1 MLNRICVLALLVAIT
16 ACGGSSN
23 SSPTSVPPTVSSI
36 AITTTA
42 SIATVAVGQ
51 TIQLTATATLS
62 NGSSQNVSTQVTWQ
76 SSNQMVATVSG
87 TGLVTSVT
95 VGTATITA
103 TYQGKTATIVI
114 SVLSVGPPAANCKSG
129 SMSATINGV
138 PWTADCIAVPFNVPT
153 YLEIAGV
160 KTAPSLS
167 IAIALGS
174 LAPNPGMGDIG
185 PGTFGLGDNLN
196 AVVTNGTV
204 AWQALPSSQ
213 GGAGPLTFTINTLT
227 ATSTSGTFL
236 FTAPPQTGGSASGTQ
251 VVINGVFNITF

>member
-1 MLNRICVLALLVAIT
+1 MLNRVCVLALLVVIT

-23 SSPTSVPPTVSSI
+23 SSPTSVPPTVSSL

-76 SSNQMVATVSG
+76 SSNQVVATVSG

-114 SVLSVGPPAANCKSG
+114 SVLSVSSPANCKSG

-174 LAPNPGMGDIG
+174 LAPNPGMGNIG

-213 GGAGPLTFTINTLT
+213 GGARPLTFTINSL
-227 ATSTSGTFL
+227 
-236 FTAPPQTGGSASGTQ
+236 
-251 VVINGVFNITF
+251 